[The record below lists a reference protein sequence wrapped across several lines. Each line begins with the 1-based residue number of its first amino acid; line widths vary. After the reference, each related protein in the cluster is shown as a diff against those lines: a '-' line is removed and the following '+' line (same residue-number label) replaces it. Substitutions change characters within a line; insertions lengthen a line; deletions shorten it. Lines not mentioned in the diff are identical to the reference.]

1 MNVIRTPIYEIWLY
15 EKFRFRI
22 EGVYDLLGKKLGGF
36 TVKIGVVG
44 CSGPLVCNYQV
55 TWRHI
60 PGYHIIDISIVSA
73 PYAEIN
79 VLEFP
84 CYLVSGYNK
93 SGKKYLALLSV
104 SLSCVQCS
112 LAARNLRYRIMVE
125 EETLNLRLCF
135 LSDAV

>member
-1 MNVIRTPIYEIWLY
+1 M
-15 EKFRFRI
+15 KI
-22 EGVYDLLGKKLGGF
+22 E
-36 TVKIGVVG
+36 VVG
-44 CSGPLVCNYQV
+44 CSGSLVCNYQV
-55 TWRHI
+55 MWRHI

-84 CYLVSGYNK
+84 CYLVLGCNK

-112 LAARNLRYRIMVE
+112 LAARNLHYRIMVE
-125 EETLNLRLCF
+125 EETLNLRLYSV
-135 LSDAV
+135 SDVV